1 MTTKY
6 SREATGY
13 PDPMKVS
20 IVGSGYVGTTVAA
33 CLADLGHDVLNV
45 DIDESVVAAI
55 DAGES
60 PIHEPGL
67 DDLVAAYGGDRLRA
81 TTDYGSIAETD
92 LTMLALPTPSEADG
106 RIDLSAMAA
115 GARSVGEALAA
126 KEGYHLVVVKST
138 VVPGTT
144 EEVLAPI
151 IRDGAGKSEGGDLG
165 VAVNPEFLRE
175 GSAVDDFMGPDKIV
189 LGTDGNER
197 ALDLLA
203 DLYEPIVM
211 EWDVPV
217 VQTGRREAEM
227 IKYANNAFLAAKV
240 SLIND
245 IGNICKEYGVD
256 AYEVA
261 EAIGLDDRIGERFLR
276 SGVGWGGSC
285 FPKDVDAIRAAARE
299 AGYEPRMLD
308 AAVAVNEGQPDRLL
322 GLLEEH
328 VDVAGRRVAVLGLAF
343 KPGTDDIRNS
353 RAIPVI
359 EGLRDRGADVVAYD
373 PVAMA
378 EMRERFPDIE
388 YGESAAMALADAHGA
403 VVVTDW
409 DEFAALDGEFDAMAN
424 PVVVDG
430 RRVVQRREGIVYEGL
445 TW

>member
-1 MTTKY
+1 M
-6 SREATGY
+6 
-13 PDPMKVS
+13 DVS

-33 CLADLGHDVLNV
+33 CFADLGHDVVNV

-55 DAGES
+55 NDGEA

-67 DDLVAAYGGDRLRA
+67 DPLVSAYGGGRLRA
-81 TTDYGSIAETD
+81 TTDYGALAEAD
-92 LTMLALPTPSEADG
+92 LTMLALPTPSTDDG
-106 RIDLSAMAA
+106 SIDLSAMKA
-115 GARSVGEALAA
+115 GAHSVGETLAEKDA
-126 KEGYHLVVVKST
+126 YHLVVVKST

-144 EEVLAPI
+144 EDVLAPLI
-151 IRDGAGKSEGGDLG
+151 EEAAGKTGGEDFG
-165 VAVNPEFLRE
+165 VVVNPEFLRE
-175 GSAVDDFMGPDKIV
+175 GSAVDDFMSPDKIV
-189 LGTDGNER
+189 LGTDGDER

-203 DLYEPIVM
+203 DLYEPIVL

-217 VQTGRREAEM
+217 VETGRREAEM

-276 SGVGWGGSC
+276 SGVGFGGSC
-285 FPKDVDAIRAAARE
+285 FPKDVDAIRTAARD
-299 AGYEPRMLD
+299 AGYQPRMLD
-308 AAVAVNEGQPDRLL
+308 AAVEVNDRQPERLL
-322 GLLEEH
+322 ALLDDH
-328 VDVAGRRVAVLGLAF
+328 VDVGGRRVAVLGLAF

-359 EGLRDRGADVVAYD
+359 EGLRERGAEVAAYD
-373 PVAMA
+373 PVAA
-378 EMRERFPDIE
+378 EEMRERFPDIE
-388 YGESAAMALADAHGA
+388 YADSAAAALEGA
-403 VVVTDW
+403 VGVAVVTDW
-409 DEFAALDGEFDAMAN
+409 DEFATLEEAFDAMDRQ
-424 PVVVDG
+424 VVVDG
-430 RRVVQRREGIVYEGL
+430 RRIVTPREGMEYEGL